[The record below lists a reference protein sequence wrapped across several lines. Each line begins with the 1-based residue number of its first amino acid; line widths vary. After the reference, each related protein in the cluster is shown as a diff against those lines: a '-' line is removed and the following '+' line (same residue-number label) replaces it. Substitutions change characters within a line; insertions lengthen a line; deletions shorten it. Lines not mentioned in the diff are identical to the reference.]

1 MPRYVRL
8 TQNNG
13 NVSRTVY
20 INYDAIEGIFET
32 ENGARV
38 TLLSGDDSYI
48 DVIESAEYVKRMTEE
63 ERESADWRGEK

>member
-8 TQNNG
+8 TQNDG

-20 INYDAIEGIFET
+20 INHEAIEGIFET
-32 ENGARV
+32 EGGARV
-38 TLLSGDDSYI
+38 ALLSGDDSYI

-63 ERESADWRGEK
+63 EA

>member
-8 TQNNG
+8 TQNDG

-20 INYDAIEGIFET
+20 INHDAIECIFET
-32 ENGARV
+32 EDGARV
-38 TLLSGDDSYI
+38 ALLSGGDSYI

-63 ERESADWRGEK
+63 EA